1 MELLVCEDILYKSF
15 NLRRISLSHRLDTGG
30 KTSNSIK
37 VIENT
42 KDYLGSYL
50 GRQLFEIPCAYIQRK
65 CSFIYLKIVSKF
77 HFRLDFY

>member
-1 MELLVCEDILYKSF
+1 MELLVYEDILYKSF

-42 KDYLGSYL
+42 KDLL
-50 GRQLFEIPCAYIQRK
+50 RELFGET
-65 CSFIYLKIVSKF
+65 VV
-77 HFRLDFY
+77 